1 MVVGYASQF
10 LSRITPHPFLR
21 AYVLASVA
29 VLNASDGIVSPL
41 NEASDQ
47 VPLLFLNSRVVV
59 FISLVSG
66 DAQRIVEN
74 LAKCKA

>member
-1 MVVGYASQF
+1 
-10 LSRITPHPFLR
+10 
-21 AYVLASVA
+21 
-29 VLNASDGIVSPL
+29 L